1 MKLLAFIVLELA
13 LAVPAFAQAPAAPPA
28 AAPASDAVV
37 RAVFT
42 TAVADREPADQITSL
57 KNDVPQVYF
66 YTELID
72 LEGQSV
78 THKWEYAG
86 EVKAEVR
93 FDVKAPRWRVWSS
106 SACKSLSH
114 PRSANAGQH
123 SVKRAPATD
132 DPATVGC
139 RLGACMK
146 KRSADSAVLD
156 EQCTETYH
164 VVYSRKDC

>member
-13 LAVPAFAQAPAAPPA
+13 LAAPAFAQAPAAPPA
-28 AAPASDAVV
+28 AAPASDIVV

-57 KNDVPQVYF
+57 KNDVQQVYF
-66 YTELID
+66 YTELKD
-72 LEGQSV
+72 LEGQTV

-106 SACKSLSH
+106 KKLDPSWTGEWTVSVVDGSGATRAQAKL
-114 PRSANAGQH
+114 NYEKAG
-123 SVKRAPATD
+123 P
-132 DPATVGC
+132 
-139 RLGACMK
+139 
-146 KRSADSAVLD
+146 
-156 EQCTETYH
+156 
-164 VVYSRKDC
+164 

>member
-13 LAVPAFAQAPAAPPA
+13 LAAPAFAQEPAAPPA

-106 SACKSLSH
+106 KKLDPSWTGEWTVSVVDGSGATRAQAKL
-114 PRSANAGQH
+114 NYEKAG
-123 SVKRAPATD
+123 P
-132 DPATVGC
+132 
-139 RLGACMK
+139 
-146 KRSADSAVLD
+146 
-156 EQCTETYH
+156 
-164 VVYSRKDC
+164 

>member
-78 THKWEYAG
+78 RRGESRSAFRRQSSTLARLVQQEARPELDGRVDRVSSRWLGRDAGAG
-86 EVKAEVR
+86 EAELR
-93 FDVKAPRWRVWSS
+93 KGRTIG
-106 SACKSLSH
+106 LS
-114 PRSANAGQH
+114 
-123 SVKRAPATD
+123 D
-132 DPATVGC
+132 
-139 RLGACMK
+139 
-146 KRSADSAVLD
+146 
-156 EQCTETYH
+156 
-164 VVYSRKDC
+164 

>member
-66 YTELID
+66 YTELKD
-72 LEGQSV
+72 LEGQTV

-106 SACKSLSH
+106 KKLDPSWTGEWTVSVVDGSGETRAQAKL
-114 PRSANAGQH
+114 NYEKAG
-123 SVKRAPATD
+123 P
-132 DPATVGC
+132 
-139 RLGACMK
+139 
-146 KRSADSAVLD
+146 
-156 EQCTETYH
+156 
-164 VVYSRKDC
+164 

>member
-72 LEGQSV
+72 LEGQTV

-106 SACKSLSH
+106 KKLDPSWTGEWTVSVVDGSGATRAQAKL
-114 PRSANAGQH
+114 NYEKAG
-123 SVKRAPATD
+123 P
-132 DPATVGC
+132 
-139 RLGACMK
+139 
-146 KRSADSAVLD
+146 
-156 EQCTETYH
+156 
-164 VVYSRKDC
+164 

>member
-13 LAVPAFAQAPAAPPA
+13 LAAPAFAQQPAAPPA

-106 SACKSLSH
+106 KKLDPSWTGEWTVSVVDGSGATRAQAKL
-114 PRSANAGQH
+114 NYEKAG
-123 SVKRAPATD
+123 P
-132 DPATVGC
+132 
-139 RLGACMK
+139 
-146 KRSADSAVLD
+146 
-156 EQCTETYH
+156 
-164 VVYSRKDC
+164 

>member
-28 AAPASDAVV
+28 AAPASDIVV

-57 KNDVPQVYF
+57 KNDVQQVYF
-66 YTELID
+66 YTELKN
-72 LEGQSV
+72 LEGQTV

-106 SACKSLSH
+106 KKLDPSWTGEWTVSVVDGSGATRAQAKL
-114 PRSANAGQH
+114 NYEKAG
-123 SVKRAPATD
+123 P
-132 DPATVGC
+132 
-139 RLGACMK
+139 
-146 KRSADSAVLD
+146 
-156 EQCTETYH
+156 
-164 VVYSRKDC
+164 

>member
-13 LAVPAFAQAPAAPPA
+13 LAAPAFAQGPAAPPA
-28 AAPASDAVV
+28 AAPASDTIV

-57 KNDVPQVYF
+57 KNDVQQVYF
-66 YTELID
+66 YTELKD
-72 LEGQSV
+72 LEGQTV

-106 SACKSLSH
+106 KKLDPSWTGEWTVSVVDGSGATRAQAKL
-114 PRSANAGQH
+114 NYEKAG
-123 SVKRAPATD
+123 P
-132 DPATVGC
+132 
-139 RLGACMK
+139 
-146 KRSADSAVLD
+146 
-156 EQCTETYH
+156 
-164 VVYSRKDC
+164 